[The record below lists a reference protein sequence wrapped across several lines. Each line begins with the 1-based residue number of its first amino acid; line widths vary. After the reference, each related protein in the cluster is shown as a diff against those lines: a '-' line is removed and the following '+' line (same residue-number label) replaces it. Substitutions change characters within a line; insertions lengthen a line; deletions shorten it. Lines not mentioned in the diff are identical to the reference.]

1 MNILLWRWST
11 AVQLTSAFM
20 IAVFFVALSRSVRR
34 PEVIWWRRAW
44 LANLAA
50 LLAALLFSYFEPKS
64 LLLIAVRTAYLGAKI
79 TFVFLII
86 EGSGAIHLSSRQRAT
101 AIGIFAAIGGIF
113 LNSITSLGLVQ
124 HSALSILFIAAAIAL
139 LRARRAAWFTAGLL
153 VRSAVAIAEA
163 SAYAIVAFGASS
175 PLHDRAET
183 FLAASSSFDTGTEW
197 FLALGCVLVISE
209 RIQSELRASNNGL
222 LEAQEELRELAD
234 RDPLTGLAN
243 RRALPLIF
251 RGVQLAGAT
260 FLFFDLDGF
269 KEINDLHGHG
279 AGDEILRQF
288 SAALQAIFRPDDAI
302 VRYGGDEFVVIAG
315 GLDAQTDRRLE
326 TLRQRIPAIAFS
338 VGSSVLK
345 PGGKPEE
352 SLRNADEAMY
362 GSKPAATS
370 GRLRSGRRNR

>member
-34 PEVIWWRRAW
+34 PEVLWWKRAW

-86 EGSGAIHLSSRQRAT
+86 EGSGAIHLSFRQRAT

-163 SAYAIVAFGASS
+163 SAYAVVAFSASS
-175 PLHDRAET
+175 PLRERAET

-243 RRALPLIF
+243 RRALPLI
-251 RGVQLAGAT
+251 
-260 FLFFDLDGF
+260 
-269 KEINDLHGHG
+269 
-279 AGDEILRQF
+279 
-288 SAALQAIFRPDDAI
+288 
-302 VRYGGDEFVVIAG
+302 
-315 GLDAQTDRRLE
+315 
-326 TLRQRIPAIAFS
+326 
-338 VGSSVLK
+338 
-345 PGGKPEE
+345 
-352 SLRNADEAMY
+352 
-362 GSKPAATS
+362 
-370 GRLRSGRRNR
+370 